1 MLFKTFTK
9 YVSRSFSRLIDNLL
23 LISGNKTSD
32 ILNSEYIKDG
42 YKDPNYIWDG
52 MFVKTDAYG
61 RPIKSK
67 K

>member
-9 YVSRSFSRLIDNLL
+9 YISHSFSRLIDNLL

-61 RPIKSK
+61 RPIKSRK
-67 K
+67 

>member
-9 YVSRSFSRLIDNLL
+9 YISRSFSRLIDNLL

-61 RPIKSK
+61 RHIKSRK
-67 K
+67 